1 MPISTEGDALAD
13 EIEQRL
19 LADIRASRP
28 QGLNSSLSLALRDET
43 SGLIAGLSGSTSY
56 GWLLAKVLWVAPE
69 HRGKG
74 HGRALMAKAEAE
86 ARRRGCHGI
95 WLDTSMPDAEGF
107 YRRLGYETF
116 GVLENRP
123 GDVTPEHRRWFLA
136 KRLAG

>member
-1 MPISTEGDALAD
+1 MLISTEGDALAD

-28 QGLNSSLSLALRDET
+28 QGLNSSLSLALRDEKG
-43 SGLIAGLSGSTSY
+43 GLIAGLSGSTSY
-56 GWLLAKVLWVAPE
+56 GWLLVKVLFVAPE

-74 HGRALMAKAEAE
+74 HGRALMADAEAE
-86 ARRRGCHGI
+86 AGRGGCHGV
-95 WLDTSMPDAEGF
+95 WLDTSMPEAEGF
-107 YRRLGYETF
+107 YRRLGYVTF

-123 GDVTPEHRRWFLA
+123 GDVTPGHRRWFLA